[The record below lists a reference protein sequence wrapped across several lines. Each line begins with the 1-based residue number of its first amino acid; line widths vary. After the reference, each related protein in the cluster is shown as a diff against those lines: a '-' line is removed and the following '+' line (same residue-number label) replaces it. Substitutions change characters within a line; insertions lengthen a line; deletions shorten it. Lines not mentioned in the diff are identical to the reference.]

1 MTPSPMTSM
10 TASEMIQAGDLAGAR
25 TALTEAVKR
34 APTDGR
40 ARFALAEV
48 LILQGELER
57 ADTHL
62 DLASTQD
69 PSWGMLVAL
78 QRQLVRAAKHRDE
91 VFAAG
96 RSPDLVTAPT
106 PAVETALR
114 ILTESRAGGDAA
126 ALREA
131 ADVETPELTGVCDG
145 RPFSTLRDGDDR
157 TADVLELMTST
168 GKYVWA
174 GWSEVVSLQLRPVE
188 RPRDLVWRAADLE
201 LRDGPTGVVYL
212 PMTYSAPAAE
222 LTDPL
227 RLARETDWTERAG
240 LTCGLGQRCLLV
252 GDDLVALSTVRE
264 LSVAAADAGRG

>member
-1 MTPSPMTSM
+1 M
-10 TASEMIQAGDLAGAR
+10 TAAMTAPEMIQAGDLAGAR
-25 TALTEAVKR
+25 ALLTDAVKR
-34 APTDGR
+34 APTDGQ

-48 LILQGELER
+48 LVLLGELER

-69 PSWGMLVAL
+69 PSWAMLVAL
-78 QRQLVRAAKHRDE
+78 QRQLVRAAKHREE
-91 VFAAG
+91 VFFAG
-96 RSPDLVTAPT
+96 RSPDLVTEPT

-114 ILTESRAGGDAA
+114 ILTEARAGGGAA

-131 ADVETPELTGVCDG
+131 ADEAAPDLTGVCDG
-145 RPFSTLRDGDDR
+145 QPFSTLRDADDR

-174 GWSEVVSLQLRPVE
+174 GWSEVVSLELRPVE

-201 LRDGPTGVVYL
+201 LRNGPTGVVYL
-212 PMTYSAPAAE
+212 PMTYAAPAAE

-240 LTCGLGQRCLLV
+240 LTCGLGQRCLLI
-252 GDDLVALSTVRE
+252 GDDLTPFSSLGE
-264 LSVAAADAGRG
+264 LSVTAADAPQG

>member
-1 MTPSPMTSM
+1 M
-10 TASEMIQAGDLAGAR
+10 TAPTTAPEMIQAGDLAGAR
-25 TALTEAVKR
+25 AALADAVKR
-34 APTDGR
+34 APADGG

-48 LILQGELER
+48 LILLGDWER

-69 PSWGMLVAL
+69 PSWGTLVAL
-78 QRQLVRAAKHRDE
+78 LRQLVRAAKHRDE

-96 RSPDLVTAPT
+96 RSPDLVTAPV

-114 ILTESRAGGDAA
+114 ILTESRVGGDAA
-126 ALREA
+126 ALREE
-131 ADVETPELTGVCDG
+131 ADAQAPELTGVCDG
-145 RPFSTLRDGDDR
+145 APFATLRDGDDR
-157 TADVLELMTST
+157 TADVLELLTST

-174 GWSEVVSLQLRPVE
+174 GWSEVVSLELRPVE

-212 PMTYSAPAAE
+212 PMTYHAPAAE

-227 RLARETDWTERAG
+227 RLARQTDWTERAG
-240 LTCGLGQRCLLV
+240 LTCGLGQRCLLI
-252 GDDLVALSTVRE
+252 GDDLVPFSSLHE
-264 LSVAAADAGRG
+264 LSVAAPDAGRG